1 MSDGRSSQADARESW
16 HTAGSQDTFQAKVGP
31 ARASEVAMLTLYQA
45 RLVRPPQPAT
55 QPLMVSF
62 HYDSVWATWSRT
74 TNYPPMHTRVPLDD
88 RLGLALLEGERV
100 PCPHTNQLPRDT
112 RSPFPV
118 GNRAVRQVGGFHG
131 EFRVWPD
138 YNNAGDQTGSLVR
151 CDTCA
156 YHGYVAGS
164 PKLHRAKDPAELR
177 HPTGRT
183 IIRAPVACAP
193 LPTAT
198 TSFDFDHGRLVA
210 GADAVDLVYGTPRSR
225 LSDRYLDSH
234 LGPPARTYHGLD
246 GVLYVARA
254 RTTSVQP
261 GA

>member
-1 MSDGRSSQADARESW
+1 MI
-16 HTAGSQDTFQAKVGP
+16 GP
-31 ARASEVAMLTLYQA
+31 ARPLEVAMLTLYQA

-74 TNYPPMHTRVPLDD
+74 INYPPMHTRVPLDD

-112 RSPFPV
+112 RSPLHPGLGFAV
-118 GNRAVRQVGGFHG
+118 GSGIRAVRQVGGFHG

-138 YNNAGDQTGSLVR
+138 YNDAGDPAGSLVR

-156 YHGYVAGS
+156 YRGYVGG
-164 PKLHRAKDPAELR
+164 PPNFLRAQDPAELR

-210 GADAVDLVYGTPRSR
+210 GTDAVDLVYGTPRSR
-225 LSDRYLDSH
+225 LSNRYLDTH
-234 LGPPARTYHGLD
+234 LGPAARTYHSLD

-254 RTTSVQP
+254 RTASIQP